1 MKVIAF
7 YLPQYHRTPENDRW
21 WGRGFTEWTNMQ
33 KAVPLFEGHYQP
45 RVPLNDNYYCLTEV
59 GTLAWQVALAK
70 QYGIYGFCMY
80 HYWFSGQKLLDRPLD
95 LWLKN
100 PQIQLPFCLC
110 WANETWTKSWNVNST
125 DDILILQEYGD
136 QKEWKDH
143 FEYLYPFF
151 VDSRYIKIQGKP
163 LFVLY
168 RPELLKNR
176 RDMILFWDNLAKEK
190 GFPGIAFAAQQR
202 FFNVAKEADG
212 DLFTYQIEYQPA
224 LVREKIEALATI
236 DNGVRCI
243 DYDGAWQTVLNFK
256 PLNHKSV
263 PGAFVDWDN
272 TPRKG
277 KQGVVFKGATPI
289 KFKRYFAQQLW
300 RTESVYKQDMIFLFA
315 WNEWSEGGYLEPD
328 DKNQYGY
335 LAAIRDTIS
344 NFQLLKKGEMNSV

>member
-7 YLPQYHRTPENDRW
+7 YLPQFHRIPENDRW
-21 WGRGFTEWTNMQ
+21 WGAGFTEWTNM
-33 KAVPLFEGHYQP
+33 KNAVPLFEGHYQP
-45 RVPLNDNYYCLTEV
+45 RIPLNDNYYCLTEV
-59 GTLAWQVALAK
+59 ETLLWQATLAK

-80 HYWFSGQKLLDRPLD
+80 HYWFTGQKLLNRPLD
-95 LWLKN
+95 LWLEN

-125 DDILILQEYGD
+125 DDILILQEYGNQRD
-136 QKEWKDH
+136 WKDH
-143 FEYLYPFF
+143 FDYLYPFF
-151 VDSRYIKIQGKP
+151 SDNRYIKIQNRP

-176 RDMILFWDNLAKEK
+176 REMLLFWNKLAKEK
-190 GFPGIAFAAQQR
+190 GLPGIAFAAQQR
-202 FFNVAKEADG
+202 FFNIAKEADG

-224 LVREKIEALATI
+224 LAREHIESLATI

-243 DYDGAWQTVLNFK
+243 EYDTVWQAVLNFK
-256 PLNHKSV
+256 PLNYKSI

-277 KQGVVFKGATPI
+277 KKGVAFKGATPE
-289 KFKRYFAQQLW
+289 KFKQYFAQQIQ
-300 RTESVYKQDMIFLFA
+300 RAESIYKQDMIFLFA

-328 DKNQYGY
+328 DKYQYAY
-335 LAAIRDTIS
+335 LEAIRDIIK
-344 NFQLLKKGEMNSV
+344 NF